1 MKTTLPGP
9 RLPAPIQTAMLMRD
23 PVGYLER
30 CERRYG
36 PIFRV
41 KLIGFPRYVYVTDPQ
56 LAREVYAAD
65 RTVGRAA
72 PARQAFL
79 EPMLGRHSLLCLEG
93 DDWLRQRKLLG
104 PAFHRHHVDG
114 FEREIAGVAARSIED
129 WPLEQTLELRPRFQ
143 EITLEVILRIVFG
156 LTDRE
161 RLSELRRLLPELID
175 AGGSLVLFAVPPQ
188 AWRRLDRSRIA
199 RRAPNP
205 LRRVLRVRDA
215 VDALLY
221 SEIAARREVA
231 GDPDRRDVLSM
242 LIRARDDEGGAMSDV
257 ELRDELVTL
266 LLAGHETTATAL
278 AWTFERLMRA
288 PAALRRLLLE
298 LEAGDDAY
306 LEAVVK
312 EALRTRTVVLDTPR
326 LLEGPV
332 AIGRHEIPA
341 GWYVAPALPLVQ
353 RTRTAWS
360 EPEAFRPERFLEG
373 DGAREG
379 WIPFGGGKRHCVG
392 SHLALLEMK
401 VIVREVL
408 MRVELEP
415 VGVQDERP
423 RMQHVTLV
431 PSELA
436 RARLR
441 RRTKTAAGA
450 TRSPGRPAPPRASGR
465 SGGGPR
471 VR

>member
-1 MKTTLPGP
+1 M
-9 RLPAPIQTAMLMRD
+9 IQTAKLVRD

-36 PIFRV
+36 PIFRM

-56 LAREVYAAD
+56 MAREVYATD
-65 RTVGRAA
+65 RSVGRAA
-72 PARQAFL
+72 PARRDFL

-93 DDWLRQRKLLG
+93 EEWLRQRKLLG
-104 PAFHRHHVDG
+104 PAFHRRHVEA
-114 FEREIAGVAARSIED
+114 FEAEIAAIAARAVAG
-129 WPLEQTLELRPRFQ
+129 WPVERTLELRPRFQ

-156 LTDRE
+156 LAEGE
-161 RLSELRRLLPELID
+161 RLAELRRLLPELID
-175 AGGSLVLFAVPPQ
+175 AGGSLLLFAVP
-188 AWRRLDRSRIA
+188 ARGWRRLEGSRLA

-205 LRRVLRVRDA
+205 LRRLLRLRDA
-215 VDALLY
+215 VDELLY
-221 SEIAARREVA
+221 REIAARREVA
-231 GDPDRRDVLSM
+231 DDAARRDVLSM
-242 LIRARDDEGGAMSDV
+242 LIRARDDDGGAMSET
-257 ELRDELVTL
+257 ELRDELMTL

-278 AWTFERLMRA
+278 AWTFERLIRS
-288 PAALRRLLLE
+288 PAALRRLRAE
-298 LEAGDDAY
+298 LDAGGEAY

-312 EALRTRTVVLDTPR
+312 EALRSRTVVLDTPR
-326 LLEGPV
+326 LLEGAV
-332 AIGRHEIPA
+332 SVGGHEIPA

-353 RTRTAWS
+353 RSGAAWS
-360 EPEAFRPERFLEG
+360 EPEEFRPERFLEG
-373 DGAREG
+373 DGASAG

-408 MRVELEP
+408 RRVEPESAAAE
-415 VGVQDERP
+415 DERA

-441 RRTKTAAGA
+441 RAGMRT
-450 TRSPGRPAPPRASGR
+450 
-465 SGGGPR
+465 
-471 VR
+471 